1 MEKQRDRVSQE
12 EVGKEFEEKVLY
24 INRSSKVV
32 KGGKKFSFSALILIG
47 NRKGKVGLGFAK
59 ANEVADAIRKGTE
72 AARKNVFTF
81 EMEGTTIPHEIIVN
95 WDGAKLLLKPAK
107 EGTGIV
113 AGSKVRAVLTLAGIT
128 DIVAKSSGSSNPL
141 NQVHA
146 IVLALK
152 SLKNRKQSYID
163 RGLSVEGLRTSSARF
178 EEKKLFGK
186 DTREKKADKGDRDD
200 RKKRG
205 GGRRGEDRGGERR
218 HSAEKTEEKKTEKKP
233 KKQEKKNGSEE
244 KPSVEGQVT

>member
-1 MEKQRDRVSQE
+1 MERQKDRTNHE

-32 KGGKKFSFSALILIG
+32 KGGKKFSFSALILLG

-59 ANEVADAIRKGTE
+59 ANEVSDAIRKGTE
-72 AARKNVFTF
+72 AAKKNIFTF
-81 EMEGTTIPHEIIVN
+81 EMEGTTIPHEISVN

-113 AGSKVRAVLTLAGIT
+113 AGSKVRSVLMLAGIT

-152 SLKNRKQSYID
+152 NLKNRKQSYLD
-163 RGLSVEGLRTSSARF
+163 RGLSVEGLKTSSARF

-186 DTREKKADKGDRDD
+186 DAREKKEERDE
-200 RKKRG
+200 RKKRSG
-205 GGRRGEDRGGERR
+205 SKRGERGGERHFAR
-218 HSAEKTEEKKTEKKP
+218 PHAAEKSSDGKAEKKQMKKPEKKA
-233 KKQEKKNGSEE
+233 ED
-244 KPSVEGQVT
+244 KPSSEGQVT